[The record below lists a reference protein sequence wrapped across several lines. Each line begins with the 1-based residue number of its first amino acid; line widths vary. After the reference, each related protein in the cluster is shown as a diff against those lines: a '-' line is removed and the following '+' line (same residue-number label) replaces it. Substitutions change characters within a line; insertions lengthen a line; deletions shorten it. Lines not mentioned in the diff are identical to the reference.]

1 MRSAAV
7 RLLASAATAIG
18 LTLVLY
24 VVRPSGLDVRTDIVG
39 YPTFA
44 NFDIDR
50 YFWNYGLLVVVL
62 PVLAIALYAALTR
75 LFVGRL
81 GPWRPLPAPLLGIER
96 TPSLEGWRTWAVSIG
111 RTLFVGGVVGLE
123 LAVALGRG
131 WEVMATSSV
140 AYALVVALVG
150 WVVSTVSRRDRFAV
164 VSALN
169 TLATAFVVAG
179 LWLLSRSTEV
189 EVAASGDVH
198 SYPWIPAW
206 LAAAAALAVLAV
218 LVVALRRRQGRV
230 AIQGLERT
238 AVLLVAAPAALFVF
252 MAALPGELGTFDS
265 YEEGQAVAAAELV
278 RDGAFPWRDLMLT
291 HGVMSDVVRG
301 LVGFAVFDDS
311 RWGLVAADDVL
322 LAPLAWVGLYYLCA
336 YLFWTNWVFLLGTQL
351 LVVSGVV
358 TAIETRLILV
368 PVVLLLLA
376 ALLAKPST
384 PRAGAFTFVLL
395 LQLIVTPEALVLA
408 VAALATL
415 AAFEFSYREKGSP
428 LVARYRRIALCL
440 AAALGLTV
448 IWALTLA
455 IFDALGDWAFG
466 FASVIPGHR
475 LTGGIPFL
483 VEKTEVEVFAPVVAV
498 LLVYAFVAVR
508 VRRRRPFAYQDW
520 LMVAMGLFTLLYFAK
535 FLSRADPY
543 HLGQSFAAAVPLL
556 FYLVYRGIT
565 YVEALL
571 TQHAH
576 GPGLGWLPRRHTL
589 TVPLLVAL
597 LVTAPEPLYDAI
609 DAAPRHF
616 SAQAAQEPEIAGIG
630 YARPGE
636 NDTAALASLD
646 EALEGL
652 VGPGDTVFDFSNAP
666 GVVHYLLG
674 LPPST
679 RYYHVS
685 FAIRERSQSD
695 LVRELRS
702 RPAAAVVIASG
713 RTFDNLP
720 AWDGVA
726 NQVRHYDVSE
736 HLLDDYVPVQA
747 VKGFVL
753 MVPRATGQ
761 PGDPALYLRSDPC
774 DWDYVPNFLAE
785 TPAKNAPSVKLRIQR
800 SDDGMRFAVTLP
812 PDAADYGWLEVRTGA
827 PLADGRFELTDRP
840 GGDSRRSIAFSAL
853 ARGGTRLRVKV
864 GACSQW
870 RGYGPGVVY
879 VTSDV
884 AQDVDSIRLIR

>member
-1 MRSAAV
+1 MSSAAV

-62 PVLAIALYAALTR
+62 PVLAIALYAGLTR

-81 GPWRPLPAPLLGIER
+81 GPWRPLPAPVEGIEQI
-96 TPSLEGWRTWAVSIG
+96 PSLDGWRTSAVMLG
-111 RTLFVGGVVGLE
+111 RALFVGVVAGLE
-123 LAVALGRG
+123 IAIALGRG
-131 WEVMATSSV
+131 WEVMVATGV
-140 AYALVVALVG
+140 AYAAASPSPG
-150 WVVSTVSRRDRFAV
+150 GPSRRRARRDRFAV

-169 TLATAFVVAG
+169 TLATAFLVAG
-179 LWLLSRSTEV
+179 LWFLSRATEV
-189 EVAASGDVH
+189 EVASSGQAH
-198 SYPWIPAW
+198 RYPWLPAW
-206 LAAAAALAVLAV
+206 LALAAALAVLVV
-218 LVVALRRRQGRV
+218 LVVALRRRQGHA
-230 AIQGLERT
+230 AIQGLERA
-238 AVLLVAAPAALFVF
+238 AVLLVAAPVALFVF

-291 HGVMSDVVRG
+291 HGLMSDVVRG
-301 LVGFAVFDDS
+301 IVGFAVFDDS
-311 RWGLVAADDVL
+311 RWGLVAADDML
-322 LAPLAWVGLYYLCA
+322 LVPLAWVGLYYLCA
-336 YLFWTNWVFLLGTQL
+336 YLFWRNWLFLLGTQL

-384 PRAGAFTFVLL
+384 PRAVAFTFVLL

-415 AAFEFSYREKGSP
+415 AAFEFSYREQDVPSSPATAGSRSVSPRRSASRWSGRSFSRSSVRSATGRSASRPSFRDTGSP
-428 LVARYRRIALCL
+428 GASRSSSRRRSSRC
-440 AAALGLTV
+440 
-448 IWALTLA
+448 
-455 IFDALGDWAFG
+455 
-466 FASVIPGHR
+466 SR
-475 LTGGIPFL
+475 
-483 VEKTEVEVFAPVVAV
+483 PVVAV
-498 LLVYAFVAVR
+498 LVVYAFVAVR
-508 VRRRRPFAYQDW
+508 VRRRRAFAYQDW
-520 LMVAMGLFTLLYFAK
+520 LMVAMGLFTMLYFAK

-556 FYLVYRGIT
+556 FYLAYRGVT
-565 YVEALL
+565 YGEALL
-571 TQHAH
+571 AKHAH
-576 GPGLGWLPRRHTL
+576 GRGLGWLPRRHTL

-597 LVTAPEPLYDAI
+597 LVAAPEPLYDAI
-609 DAAPRHF
+609 DAAPGQF
-616 SAQAAQEPEIAGIG
+616 SAQAAQEPEVAGIG

-652 VGPGDTVFDFSNAP
+652 LGPEDTVFDFSNAP

-685 FAIRERSQSD
+685 FAIRGRSQSD
-695 LVRELRS
+695 LLRELRA
-702 RPAAAVVIASG
+702 RPAGAVVIASE

-753 MVPRATGQ
+753 MVPRASGR
-761 PGDPALYLRSDPC
+761 PADPTLYFRSDPC

-785 TPAKNAPSVKLRIQR
+785 TPAKNAPSVKLRMQR
-800 SDDGMRFAVTLP
+800 SDDGLRFAVTLP
-812 PDAADYGWLEVRTGA
+812 PGAADYRWLEVRTGA

-840 GGDSRRSIAFSAL
+840 GGDSKRSIAFSAL

-870 RGYGPGVVY
+870 RGYGPGVVHL
-879 VTSDV
+879 TSDV
-884 AQDVDSIRLIR
+884 AQDVDTIRLIR

>member
-1 MRSAAV
+1 M
-7 RLLASAATAIG
+7 
-18 LTLVLY
+18 LV
-24 VVRPSGLDVRTDIVG
+24 
-39 YPTFA
+39 
-44 NFDIDR
+44 
-50 YFWNYGLLVVVL
+50 
-62 PVLAIALYAALTR
+62 
-75 LFVGRL
+75 
-81 GPWRPLPAPLLGIER
+81 
-96 TPSLEGWRTWAVSIG
+96 
-111 RTLFVGGVVGLE
+111 
-123 LAVALGRG
+123 
-131 WEVMATSSV
+131 
-140 AYALVVALVG
+140 
-150 WVVSTVSRRDRFAV
+150 
-164 VSALN
+164 
-169 TLATAFVVAG
+169 
-179 LWLLSRSTEV
+179 
-189 EVAASGDVH
+189 
-198 SYPWIPAW
+198 
-206 LAAAAALAVLAV
+206 V

-238 AVLLVAAPAALFVF
+238 AVLLVAAPVALFVF

-291 HGVMSDVVRG
+291 HGLMSDVVRG

-322 LAPLAWVGLYYLCA
+322 LVPLAWVGLYYLCA
-336 YLFWTNWVFLLGTQL
+336 YLFWTNWLFLLGTQL

-384 PRAGAFTFVLL
+384 PRAVAFTFVLL

-415 AAFEFSYREKGSP
+415 AAFEFSYREKDSP

-448 IWALTLA
+448 VWALTLA
-455 IFDALGDWAFG
+455 IFGALGDWAFG

-483 VEKTEVEVFAPVVAV
+483 VEKTEVEVFAPSSQFSSCTRSSRSAC
-498 LLVYAFVAVR
+498 
-508 VRRRRPFAYQDW
+508 RRRRPFAYQDW

-571 TQHAH
+571 AQHAH
-576 GPGLGWLPRRHTL
+576 GRGLGWLPRRHTL

-597 LVTAPEPLYDAI
+597 LVAAPEPLYDAI

-616 SAQAAQEPEIAGIG
+616 SAQAAQEPEVAGIG

-652 VGPGDTVFDFSNAP
+652 VGPERHGLRLLERTGSRPLPPGPAAEHSLLPRQLRDPRALAVRPRPGAPFEAGCGGGDRQWANVRQPP
-666 GVVHYLLG
+666 GVGWRGESGASL
-674 LPPST
+674 
-679 RYYHVS
+679 R
-685 FAIRERSQSD
+685 RERA
-695 LVRELRS
+695 
-702 RPAAAVVIASG
+702 PA
-713 RTFDNLP
+713 R
-720 AWDGVA
+720 
-726 NQVRHYDVSE
+726 
-736 HLLDDYVPVQA
+736 
-747 VKGFVL
+747 
-753 MVPRATGQ
+753 
-761 PGDPALYLRSDPC
+761 
-774 DWDYVPNFLAE
+774 
-785 TPAKNAPSVKLRIQR
+785 
-800 SDDGMRFAVTLP
+800 
-812 PDAADYGWLEVRTGA
+812 
-827 PLADGRFELTDRP
+827 
-840 GGDSRRSIAFSAL
+840 
-853 ARGGTRLRVKV
+853 RLR
-864 GACSQW
+864 ACTGCRRAS
-870 RGYGPGVVY
+870 
-879 VTSDV
+879 S
-884 AQDVDSIRLIR
+884 

>member
-18 LTLVLY
+18 VTLVLY
-24 VVRPSGLDVRTDIVG
+24 IVRPSGLDVKTDIVG
-39 YPTFA
+39 NPTFA
-44 NFDIDR
+44 NFDINR

-62 PVLAIALYAALTR
+62 PVLAIALYVGLTR
-75 LFVGRL
+75 LIVGRL
-81 GPWRPLPAPLLGIER
+81 GPWRPLPAPLMGIET
-96 TPSLEGWRTWAVSIG
+96 TPSLDGWRTWVVSLG
-111 RTLFVGGVVGLE
+111 RTFFVGAVVGLE

-131 WEVMATSSV
+131 WGVMAVASA
-140 AYALVVALVG
+140 AYALGIALVG
-150 WVVSTVSRRDRFAV
+150 WVVSTVGRWDRVAV
-164 VSALN
+164 ASALN
-169 TLATAFVVAG
+169 ALATALLVAG
-179 LWLLSRSTEV
+179 LWFLSRSTEV
-189 EVAASGDVH
+189 EVASSGQVH
-198 SYPWIPAW
+198 RYPWLPAW
-206 LAAAAALAVLAV
+206 LALAAAVAV
-218 LVVALRRRQGRV
+218 LVVLGVALRRRRGR
-230 AIQGLERT
+230 ASIQGLERA
-238 AVLLVAAPAALFVF
+238 AVLLVAAPVALFVF

-291 HGVMSDVVRG
+291 HGLMSDVVRG
-301 LVGFAVFDDS
+301 IVGFAVFDDS
-311 RWGLVAADDVL
+311 RWGLVAGDGVL
-322 LAPLAWVGLYYLCA
+322 LVPLAWVGLYYLCA
-336 YLFWTNWVFLLGTQL
+336 YLFWSNWLFLLSTQL
-351 LVVSGVV
+351 LVVCGIV

-384 PRAGAFTFVLL
+384 PRAVAFTLTLF
-395 LQLIVTPEALVLA
+395 LQLIVTPEALVLG

-428 LVARYRRIALCL
+428 LLARYRRIALCL
-440 AAALGLTV
+440 AVALGLTV
-448 IWALTLA
+448 VWALTLT
-455 IFDALGDWAFG
+455 IFGALGDWAFG
-466 FASVIPGHR
+466 VASVIPGHR

-483 VEKTEVEVFAPVVAV
+483 VEKTEVEVLAPVVAV
-498 LLVYAFVAVR
+498 LVVYAFVVIR

-520 LMVAMGLFTLLYFAK
+520 LMVAMGLFTMLYFAK
-535 FLSRADPY
+535 FLSRADPH

-556 FYLVYRGIT
+556 FYLVYRGVT
-565 YVEALL
+565 YGEALL
-571 TQHAH
+571 ATHAH
-576 GPGLGWLPRRHTL
+576 GLGLVWLPRRHTL
-589 TVPLLVAL
+589 TVPLLIVL
-597 LVTAPEPLYDAI
+597 LATAPEPLYDVI

-616 SAQAAQEPEIAGIG
+616 SAQAARKPEVAGIG
-630 YARPGE
+630 YARYGE
-636 NDTAALASLD
+636 NDTAVLASLD
-646 EALEGL
+646 EALESL
-652 VGPGDTVFDFSNAP
+652 VEPGDTVFDFSNTP

-702 RPAAAVVIASG
+702 SPAGAVVLASERMFG
-713 RTFDNLP
+713 NLP
-720 AWDGVA
+720 AWDGVT

-753 MVPRATGQ
+753 MVPRASGRA
-761 PGDPALYLRSDPC
+761 GERALYFRSDSC
-774 DWDYVPNFLAE
+774 DWGFVPNFLAE
-785 TPAKNAPSVKLRIQR
+785 TPAANARSVRLRMER
-800 SDDGMRFAVTLP
+800 SGDGLRFAVTLP

-840 GGDSRRSIAFSAL
+840 GGDSKRSIAFSTL
-853 ARGGTRLRVKV
+853 DRSGTTLRVKV

-870 RGYGPGVVY
+870 RGYDPGVVY
-879 VTSDV
+879 LTSDV
-884 AQDVDSIRLIR
+884 AQDVDRIRLIR